1 MARTVWYPGHMAK
14 GKRKLE
20 ELAGK
25 LDVIIEVRDSRAPQ
39 LTSSPMIG
47 QLSRIKPVWY
57 VLSKS
62 DLADTEGTNLWI
74 SHFRNKGQKAW
85 AFDLL
90 KGRVEP
96 IKKALLEKKP
106 AHREIRLAVVG
117 IPNVGKSIFLNLL
130 VGKKTAPVGGIPGV
144 TRGVSWYK
152 GQGFLVVDTPGILD
166 PRSGDM
172 VHKSLAWLGSS
183 KADVIGGYDLL
194 GMELLSFLRSRGL
207 WHMVEGK
214 WGIPLED
221 EDSMASLE
229 RVGRRLG
236 CLVSGGEVNLEMAG
250 RRLID
255 AFSTGK
261 LGRVTLESPE
271 APLFSGD
278 HE

>member
-74 SHFRNKGQKAW
+74 SHFRNRGQKAW

-152 GQGFLVVDTPGILD
+152 GQGFLVVDSPGILD

-194 GMELLSFLRSRGL
+194 GMELLSFLRSGGL
-207 WHMVEGK
+207 WHMVEDK

>member
-1 MARTVWYPGHMAK
+1 
-14 GKRKLE
+14 
-20 ELAGK
+20 
-25 LDVIIEVRDSRAPQ
+25 
-39 LTSSPMIG
+39 
-47 QLSRIKPVWY
+47 
-57 VLSKS
+57 
-62 DLADTEGTNLWI
+62 
-74 SHFRNKGQKAW
+74 
-85 AFDLL
+85 
-90 KGRVEP
+90 
-96 IKKALLEKKP
+96 
-106 AHREIRLAVVG
+106 VVG

-144 TRGVSWYK
+144 TRGVSWFK
-152 GQGFLVVDTPGILD
+152 GQGFLVVDSPGILD

-207 WHMVEGK
+207 WHMVEDK
-214 WGIPLED
+214 WGIALED